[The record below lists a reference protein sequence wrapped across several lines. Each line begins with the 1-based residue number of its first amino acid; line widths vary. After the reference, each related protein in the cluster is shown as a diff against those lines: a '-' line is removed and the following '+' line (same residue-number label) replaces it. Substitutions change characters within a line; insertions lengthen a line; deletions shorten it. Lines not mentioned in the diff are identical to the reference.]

1 MLVRICGSCGRKV
14 LQGQR
19 CECQKDRFKVYN
31 REHRDKESNDFYSSA
46 QWKAAAEAARS
57 RAGYADEYALH
68 YEHKLMPGKLVHH
81 IFPIDERPWL
91 RLDFD
96 NLVCVS
102 SKTHRMIHDAYEAGG
117 RRKVEMIAKLQS
129 IRKGRGQGMVD

>member
-31 REHRDKESNDFYSSA
+31 HEHRDKDSNDFYSSA

-68 YEHKLMPGKLVHH
+68 YEHKLIPGKLVHH
-81 IFPIDERPWL
+81 IFPIDEAPGRRMDL
-91 RLDFD
+91 D

-102 SKTHRMIHDAYEAGG
+102 AKTHRRIHEAYEAGG
-117 RRKVEMIAKLQS
+117 RRKVEMQARLCA
-129 IRKGRGQGMVD
+129 IRRGRGPGKVD